1 MQVTSYCENILTRH
15 CTFSDGVE
23 NETPLVRTICSV
35 AIGVLALSAPAFA
48 QQKTEK
54 ACQEEWQ
61 AHKAANQAKGIT
73 EKAYIEKCRTGA
85 AMAPAA
91 PAAATMAAGANQYKS
106 AALAK
111 VHCPA
116 GTVVWANLDS
126 KIFHFSGHK
135 DYGNTKDGTFMC
147 EKDATSQGM
156 RATEN
161 EKRP

>member
-1 MQVTSYCENILTRH
+1 
-15 CTFSDGVE
+15 
-23 NETPLVRTICSV
+23 
-35 AIGVLALSAPAFA
+35 
-48 QQKTEK
+48 
-54 ACQEEWQ
+54 
-61 AHKAANQAKGIT
+61 
-73 EKAYIEKCRTGA
+73 
-85 AMAPAA
+85 MAPAA